1 MNGFQLSAQLISRE
15 ALRYTLAG
23 VAVCE
28 CGFQH
33 TGVTQEADSDRKN
46 NFKFTAVALG
56 KIGEVLSKEELGS
69 QLILRGFVA
78 TSSVRS
84 SKLVLHITEYDKG
97 V

>member
-1 MNGFQLSAQLISRE
+1 MNEFQLSAQLISRE

-33 TGVTQEADSDRKN
+33 SGVSQEVDSPRKN
-46 NFKFTAVALG
+46 HFKFTAVALG
-56 KIGEVLSKEELGS
+56 KTGEILSKEDLGS
-69 QLILRGFVA
+69 QLNLRGFIA

>member
-1 MNGFQLSAQLISRE
+1 MNDFQLSAQLISRE

-23 VAVCE
+23 VAICE

-33 TGVTQEADSDRKN
+33 SGVTEEADSNRKN
-46 NFKFTAVALG
+46 NFKFSAVALG
-56 KIGEVLSKEELGS
+56 NVGEVLSKEELGS
-69 QLILRGFVA
+69 QLNLKGFIA